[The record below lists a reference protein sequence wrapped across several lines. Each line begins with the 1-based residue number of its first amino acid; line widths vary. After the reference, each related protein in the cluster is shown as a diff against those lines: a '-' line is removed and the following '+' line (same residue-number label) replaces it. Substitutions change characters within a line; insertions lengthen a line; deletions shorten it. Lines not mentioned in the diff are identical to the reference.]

1 MDHLAGGDHVVVLE
15 VVEARQQ
22 PQKQMSPPQSQALKN
37 LKNQQV
43 IKEEVQRQI
52 RLKEGL
58 AKIIEDIMERRVV
71 KIKTEVVKAPW
82 CQKLPQRNLQRL
94 KLRLDQLFR
103 CVEFSVKYY
112 YLVCGRNEE

>member
-1 MDHLAGGDHVVVLE
+1 MDHLAGGDRVVVLE

-22 PQKQMSPPQSQALKN
+22 PQKQMSPPQSQDLKN

-71 KIKTEVVKAPW
+71 KIKTGVVKAPL
-82 CQKLPQRNLQRL
+82 CQKLHQRNRQRL

-112 YLVCGRNEE
+112 FLVCGMRE

>member
-43 IKEEVQRQI
+43 IKEEVVQRQI

-71 KIKTEVVKAPW
+71 KIKTEVVKAPL
-82 CQKLPQRNLQRL
+82 CQKLHQRNLQRL

-103 CVEFSVKYY
+103 CVEFSVKFPC
-112 YLVCGRNEE
+112 LW